1 MVDSYTL
8 CTERRPEAKT
18 EADLKCRKCASI
30 SGCRLRVVVLP
41 VFIFM
46 QQKLL
51 FFSSSNLRYSG
62 CSHVGLLFPNE
73 EKKKAGS

>member
-1 MVDSYTL
+1 MVDSDTL
-8 CTERRPEAKT
+8 CPERRPEAKT
-18 EADLKCRKCASI
+18 EAGLKHRKCASI

-46 QQKLL
+46 QQKL